1 MYYDTTYDAAS
12 QILENALPIP
22 DLPEFIQN
30 VAIYTQ
36 YKGKLDNIDDSKEA
50 LIRPLEQFI
59 SEYPS

>member
-36 YKGKLDNIDDSKEA
+36 YKGRLD
-50 LIRPLEQFI
+50 I
-59 SEYPS
+59 STIQRQL